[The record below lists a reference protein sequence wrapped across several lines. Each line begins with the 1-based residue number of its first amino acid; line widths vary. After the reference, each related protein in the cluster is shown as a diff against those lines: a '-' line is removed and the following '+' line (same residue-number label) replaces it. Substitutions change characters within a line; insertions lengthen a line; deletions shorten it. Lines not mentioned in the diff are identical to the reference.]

1 MIAFVW
7 QSDWDAVACSFARRL
22 VAAGHEVT
30 AYVKNGQAGG
40 AGAPNSGVA
49 ATGAPSVGA
58 EGGAVTRA
66 GAEAAGVAVRATA
79 AVAQG
84 VLPAEVRRVKTL
96 ATALEDADTVIT
108 LLSTPQEVEDVYL
121 GEGGILE
128 IAAEASLLIDLSTSS
143 PRLAKELYA
152 LAAVHDHSFV
162 EAPFEGGV
170 DEADVAGIAAGAATG
185 VAEPGATV
193 ATDAAGEAAGAAP
206 AGAAP
211 AGAAHTLRIFTA
223 GEPDNLAK
231 ALPVLRA
238 LTPRVLDVGLPGSA
252 TTIKLASQI
261 ALAGALMGVVEALT
275 FAMVSGVETARALE
289 IVSQGAA
296 ASAVAQAF
304 GQRIIDEDF
313 AYGHDLHL
321 FFNELTCALDTAD
334 EMGLALPGLETAQQ
348 LYDLLVLV
356 GGGKKGIHALALIY
370 CDEARC
376 SEHGLNWE
384 LAQRAM
390 DVYERAGDSAYDD
403 YEYDY
408 DYDDDEDECDDPN
421 CGHHH
426 HHSYP
431 DEEQPPSMGRFFSP
445 N

>member
-7 QSDWDAVACSFARRL
+7 QSDWDVVACSFARRL

-40 AGAPNSGVA
+40 TGVPSSAVVAAGAPDVS
-49 ATGAPSVGA
+49 A
-58 EGGAVTRA
+58 EGGAVMHA
-66 GAEAAGVAVRATA
+66 GAEATAAGVAA
-79 AVAQG
+79 AAAAVVAQG

-96 ATALEDADTVIT
+96 AAALEGADAVIT

-128 IAAEASLLIDLSTSS
+128 AAAEASLLIDLSASS

-162 EAPFEGGV
+162 EAPFEGAI
-170 DEADVAGIAAGAATG
+170 DEAGVADAATG
-185 VAEPGATV
+185 ADATSAPAVPVAEIAIAGAT
-193 ATDAAGEAAGAAP
+193 
-206 AGAAP
+206 
-211 AGAAHTLRIFTA
+211 HTLRIFTA

-231 ALPVLRA
+231 ALPVLRV

-275 FAMVSGVETARALE
+275 FAMVSGVEAARALE

-313 AYGHDLHL
+313 AFGHDLHL

-370 CDEARC
+370 CDEVRC
-376 SEHGLNWE
+376 SEHGLNWD

-390 DVYERAGDSAYDD
+390 DVYERAGDGTYDD